1 MQCRGAAMRR
11 RNAMPRR
18 QCVPDANANCA
29 PPRRAHRN
37 AMLRRQCVPDANAN
51 APRPGV
57 PHRRY
62 ASPTGERMDVVR
74 FPVGSLNW
82 KDASDYGLSVAVILY
97 LRMVKVAAL
106 PGP

>member
-1 MQCRGAAMRR
+1 
-11 RNAMPRR
+11 
-18 QCVPDANANCA
+18 
-29 PPRRAHRN
+29 
-37 AMLRRQCVPDANAN
+37 MLRRQCVPDANAN